1 VLSGAVSSA
10 YSMTFELPLQE
21 AAVIFIIGSAHSLF
35 PSDPAL
41 KAALQKAVGNRR
53 MQEAALDVALSN
65 APHLTSQNPEPLRR
79 RRQLASGA
87 CRGGGARRRDQQHT
101 LHGF

>member
-1 VLSGAVSSA
+1 MLSVAVSSA

-41 KAALQKAVGNRR
+41 
-53 MQEAALDVALSN
+53 
-65 APHLTSQNPEPLRR
+65 
-79 RRQLASGA
+79 
-87 CRGGGARRRDQQHT
+87 
-101 LHGF
+101 